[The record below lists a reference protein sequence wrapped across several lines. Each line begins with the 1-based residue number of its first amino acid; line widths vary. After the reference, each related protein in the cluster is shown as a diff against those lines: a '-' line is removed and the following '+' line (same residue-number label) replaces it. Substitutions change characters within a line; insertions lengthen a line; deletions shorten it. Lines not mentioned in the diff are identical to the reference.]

1 MYAGI
6 ILTASLLYF
15 LTQKF
20 GKKFIYAIVSKEKIN
35 KIENSKFWRDS
46 KKLDIALFIA
56 YFIPGTP
63 KGLITYIGALLPMSL
78 PKFLIILSIARFP
91 ELISSTITGSNIIK
105 GNWITILLAYVT
117 TFLISSLIFFIY
129 NKFISNT
136 ELQEKQ
142 D

>member
-1 MYAGI
+1 M
-6 ILTASLLYF
+6 
-15 LTQKF
+15 
-20 GKKFIYAIVSKEKIN
+20 
-35 KIENSKFWRDS
+35 
-46 KKLDIALFIA
+46 DIALFIA

-63 KGLITYIGALLPMSL
+63 KGLITYIGTLLPMSFS
-78 PKFLIILSIARFP
+78 KFLIILIAARFP
-91 ELISSTITGSNIIK
+91 ELISSTIAGSSFIN